1 VDHELLFKPEQ
12 PIFYVQVAN
21 ESTFANLYLQ
31 LTSDYPQ
38 AAIRMVRGD
47 KSKTLP
53 DFFNEIGAALQF
65 PYYFGENWD
74 AFEECITDLSWL
86 DGEAYLLMV
95 NQANLLLQ
103 DTPQKDFQILM
114 EVLSDAHQTWLTQPQ
129 IVNEDEHPTAF
140 NVLLGCT
147 DEHRSGL
154 TQRLTDSGVK
164 FQVFHKT

>member
-1 VDHELLFKPEQ
+1 MDYEPLFKPEP

-21 ESTFANLYLQ
+21 ESAFANLYLQ

-74 AFEECITDLSWL
+74 AFDECITDLSWL
-86 DGEAYLLMV
+86 DGEAYLLII
-95 NQANLLLQ
+95 NQAHLLLK
-103 DTPQKDFQILM
+103 DATENDFQILM
-114 EVLSDAHQTWLTQPQ
+114 QVLSDAHQTWLTQPQ
-129 IVNEDEHPTAF
+129 IINKDEHPTAF
-140 NVLLGCT
+140 HVLLGCT
-147 DEHRSGL
+147 DEYRSAL
-154 TQRLTDSGVK
+154 TQRLTGSGVE
-164 FQVFHKT
+164 FQVF